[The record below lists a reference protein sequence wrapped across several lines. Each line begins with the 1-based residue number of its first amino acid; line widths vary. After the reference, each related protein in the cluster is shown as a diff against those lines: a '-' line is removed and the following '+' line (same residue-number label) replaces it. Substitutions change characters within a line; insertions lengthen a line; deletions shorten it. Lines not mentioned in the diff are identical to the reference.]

1 MSNPVFI
8 VGTDQKKIVIRFF
21 MSKCAD
27 FEMENKVFD
36 IASSKGYAP
45 RMIESDNSTYRVE
58 EYYEGSPYKHFQLS
72 EPSVY

>member
-1 MSNPVFI
+1 
-8 VGTDQKKIVIRFF
+8 

-45 RMIESDNSTYRVE
+45 LIIESDHLTYRVE
-58 EYYEGSPYKHFQLS
+58 EFYNGAPYKHFNL
-72 EPSVY
+72 P